1 MTVRAEKIAA
11 ALFAILF
18 AYLLKCTI
26 LDYATEPKVIGGVDF
41 DRPIPQFIPW
51 TPVYYPMLLSAAF
64 AYWIWPTKAYTSL
77 ARRIAGASF
86 AIVRAAYFAMFISFF
101 CAISGEFYSSIPHL
115 MKMEILW
122 GPVGVFLGTLQGTVI
137 FGLFFAHVFIM
148 FGVFVGSLIV
158 LGAHLVQHSFGS
170 GSDQRSNLSAI
181 LRSAKNRPGSAGSHE
196 SSP

>member
-1 MTVRAEKIAA
+1 
-11 ALFAILF
+11 
-18 AYLLKCTI
+18 
-26 LDYATEPKVIGGVDF
+26 
-41 DRPIPQFIPW
+41 
-51 TPVYYPMLLSAAF
+51 
-64 AYWIWPTKAYTSL
+64 
-77 ARRIAGASF
+77 
-86 AIVRAAYFAMFISFF
+86 MFISFF

-181 LRSAKNRPGSAGSHE
+181 LRSAKNRPGSAGSQE